1 MELHQLR
8 YFVAAAETLSV
19 TRAAERCGVAQPSL
33 SQQVGRLERS
43 LETKLFDRLGRGIA
57 LTDAGKALLP
67 RARRILAEV
76 RDTQANLR
84 REAVEGAGGAATI
97 AIGAIPTMAPY
108 LLPPAIKALRAKHPE
123 CEPSIR
129 ESYTENLV
137 ELLME
142 NQLDC
147 AIMSTP
153 VDDDRLEVRAL
164 GSEELVVALPVSHSF
179 SKAGHIAWGELRT
192 EPVVTLDEMHC
203 LGRQIQGFCSV
214 RSSATRVVC
223 RTTQLATIFELVALG
238 LGVSIVPEMA
248 AAHQGTRRWRYARL
262 AQHRP
267 VREFVMVWRKDRER
281 SQLSQTLA
289 EILATS
295 AKEGAFRLD
304 PG

>member
-19 TRAAERCGVAQPSL
+19 TRAAERCKVAQPSL
-33 SQQVGRLERS
+33 SQQLGRLERS
-43 LETKLFDRLGRGIA
+43 LGARLFDRLGRGIA
-57 LTDAGKALLP
+57 LTDSGRALLP

-76 RDTQANLR
+76 RDTEANLK
-84 REAVEGAGGAATI
+84 REVEEGTGGAA
-97 AIGAIPTMAPY
+97 ALSVGAIPTMAPY
-108 LLPPAIKALRAKHPE
+108 LLPGAIRTLRAEHPT

-129 ESYTENLV
+129 ESYTEDLI
-137 ELLME
+137 EQLLE

-153 VDDDRLEVRAL
+153 VDDDRLEVQLLGHEEMLVAMPTAHPLSQRAQT
-164 GSEELVVALPVSHSF
+164 
-179 SKAGHIAWGELRT
+179 AWGDLRT

-214 RSSATRVVC
+214 RSSAMRVVC

-248 AAHQGTRRWRYARL
+248 AAHHGSRRWRYARL
-262 AQHRP
+262 SQHKPLRQI
-267 VREFVMVWRKDRER
+267 VMVWRKDRER
-281 SQLSQTLA
+281 SRLSVRLA
-289 EILATS
+289 DLLTQRLAS
-295 AKEGAFRLD
+295 GAHSLR
-304 PG
+304 GQ

>member
-19 TRAAERCGVAQPSL
+19 TRAAERCRIAQPSL
-33 SQQVGRLERS
+33 SQQIGRLERS
-43 LETKLFDRLGRGIA
+43 LGTRLFDRLGRGIA
-57 LTDAGKALLP
+57 LNDAGKALLP

-76 RDTQANLR
+76 RETEANLQ
-84 REAVEGAGGAATI
+84 REAAEGAGGAASL

-108 LLPPAIKALRAKHPE
+108 LLPAAIKALRANHPE

-129 ESYTENLV
+129 ESFTENLI
-137 ELLME
+137 ELLLE

-153 VDDDRLEVRAL
+153 VEDDHLDVQVL
-164 GSEELVVALPVSHSF
+164 GHEELVVAMPAAHALA
-179 SKAGHIAWGELRT
+179 KREQIGWGDLRA
-192 EPVVTLDEMHC
+192 EPIVTLDEMHC
-203 LGRQIQGFCSV
+203 LGKQIQGFCSV

-248 AAHQGTRRWRYARL
+248 AAHHGTRRWRYAHL
-262 AQHRP
+262 AQHKPIRQIA
-267 VREFVMVWRKDRER
+267 MVWRADRER
-281 SQLSQTLA
+281 PRLSISLAALIGQTLSGDA
-289 EILATS
+289 H
-295 AKEGAFRLD
+295 RL
-304 PG
+304 P